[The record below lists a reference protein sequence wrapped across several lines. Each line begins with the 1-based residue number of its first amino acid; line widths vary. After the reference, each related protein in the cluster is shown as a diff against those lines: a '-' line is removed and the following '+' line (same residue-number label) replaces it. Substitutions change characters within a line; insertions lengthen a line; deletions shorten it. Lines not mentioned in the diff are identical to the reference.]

1 MSIGCHPSCPQ
12 KLSFKFESNK
22 VAISLRQSLVLHP
35 PKVPQDSPQHDF
47 GRFGKGLPRN
57 SSKLVF
63 QILFY
68 FLVLNQGWI
77 QNWTKTKLNLKFH
90 SHCVNQWLPKLPP
103 NPPKI
108 PKTLHSTTL
117 GGLRKVCDKNYQ
129 NWSALTSFRECETK
143 FNSKFES
150 KVPISVCQSAF
161 PHGCGGLR
169 EAVSM
174 RGGSPPQRGKILPLI
189 SY

>member
-68 FLVLNQGWI
+68 FSVLNQDEFEI
-77 QNWTKTKLNLKFH
+77 ELKQNWI
-90 SHCVNQWLPKLPP
+90 CVNRLLAKLPP

-117 GGLRKVCDKNYQ
+117 EVWERFVIKIIRIGQLWPLSENVKPSLTPSLNLKFQSQYVNRLSPTDAAA
-129 NWSALTSFRECETK
+129 SAKRSQCAG
-143 FNSKFES
+143 
-150 KVPISVCQSAF
+150 VPD
-161 PHGCGGLR
+161 
-169 EAVSM
+169 
-174 RGGSPPQRGKILPLI
+174 PPAC
-189 SY
+189 